1 MAQSR
6 RDFLNNSL
14 SLVAGA
20 SLAGIVPA
28 GLGLQ
33 SCTRRKGPNERI
45 RIALIGCRNMG
56 YTDACAFLEQPDVE
70 LVAVCDIDKNIRE
83 NRIADL
89 QKYAYG
95 KKISVP
101 KLDQYEDFRKVLE
114 RKDIDAIIIATPDHW
129 HALITI
135 MACEAG
141 KDVYVE
147 KPVANSIFEA
157 NQMVNAAKRYN
168 RVVQVGQWQRS
179 GLHWQEMVDYIQS
192 DKLGTI
198 SQVDVWLYGGNPVP
212 KVSDAMVPD
221 GVNYD
226 MWLGPA
232 PLRSFN
238 PNRFHYNFRWFW
250 DYAGGKMTDW
260 GVHLLDMAMWALK
273 LEQPDMVTA
282 AGGNLVYPNDAME
295 TPDTLTV
302 NYKFNQV
309 NVTWKNDFGLKT
321 NEFGFN
327 HGLTFHGTK
336 GDLRASR
343 EFWEVVPGQNEGVPL
358 IEPVPRNMNA
368 GNDLQLHVRNFL
380 DGIRIRNFDT
390 AASIKIGRDAARVA
404 HMGNIAYRSGQT
416 LNWNSET
423 GTFNE
428 MAANH
433 FLKPTFRKPWE
444 ITKIL

>member
-1 MAQSR
+1 
-6 RDFLNNSL
+6 
-14 SLVAGA
+14 
-20 SLAGIVPA
+20 
-28 GLGLQ
+28 
-33 SCTRRKGPNERI
+33 
-45 RIALIGCRNMG
+45 MG

-83 NRIADL
+83 SRIADL

-212 KVSDAMVPD
+212 KVSDTMVPD

-260 GVHLLDMAMWALK
+260 GVHLLDMALAGMKADFPKSAMSSGGK
-273 LEQPDMVTA
+273 LAFTESPID
-282 AGGNLVYPNDAME
+282 
-295 TPDTLTV
+295 TPDTQQV
-302 NYKFNQV
+302 IYEFDGFNV
-309 NVTWKNDFGLKT
+309 IWDHAMGIGMGDWGRDHGVAFIGNNGTLVADRNGWEVHPEKSDNGPLLEEVARIKGTGKGLDLNVENFIQCIKT
-321 NEFGFN
+321 NNRETN
-327 HGLTFHGTK
+327 
-336 GDLRASR
+336 AS
-343 EFWEVVPGQNEGVPL
+343 P
-358 IEPVPRNMNA
+358 
-368 GNDLQLHVRNFL
+368 
-380 DGIRIRNFDT
+380 T
-390 AASIKIGRDAARVA
+390 IGRAVATMA
-404 HMGNIAYRSGQT
+404 HMGNIAIRTGKKIYWDPTTASFVNDADSNALIKPVYR
-416 LNWNSET
+416 
-423 GTFNE
+423 
-428 MAANH
+428 A
-433 FLKPTFRKPWE
+433 PWSL
-444 ITKIL
+444 TDL